1 MKPDRFKRL
10 KKLPLEAVDLPEA
23 ERKTYLSSACKDD
36 PDLRQEV
43 ESIPASGADPSEV
56 LETID
61 IVPETLLMPEPE
73 SHPMPDQIADYRI
86 IKKLGE
92 GGMSVSRQ
100 KLPGQKVL
108 EIKRYFG

>member
-1 MKPDRFKRL
+1 MKPDRFRRL
-10 KKLPLEAVDLPEA
+10 KKLLLEAVDLPEA

-43 ESIPASGADPSEV
+43 ESILASGADPSEV

-61 IVPETLLMPEPE
+61 IVTETLLMPEPE

-86 IKKLGE
+86 IRKLGE
-92 GGMSVSRQ
+92 GGMSCFPSET
-100 KLPGQKVL
+100 PGPKSV
-108 EIKRYFG
+108 GN